1 MVLSGFAQCSI
12 LYQYIPVAASC
23 DYPRRTQPKCPQYY
37 TDEWNRG
44 CKNAIIK
51 VTVWAAVFGLKVVGC
66 CCWLL
71 SLLSVRYTLF
81 FHIVHCPQFSMH
93 ASEQA
98 ATSASFFYPTQ
109 THPFFVYPLFACK
122 ISAVTVCVCV
132 TLVFYSRWFVN
143 HFNTVFKLF
152 VYVCRTHQSQRE
164 LDKEK
169 KRQWKKKNENH
180 WLEYR
185 WIKKHAYTI
194 FKG

>member
-98 ATSASFFYPTQ
+98 VTSASFFIQLKRILFLYIPYS
-109 THPFFVYPLFACK
+109 HVKSAPLP
-122 ISAVTVCVCV
+122 CVCV
-132 TLVFYSRWFVN
+132 WHSFSIHADSWIISIRSSSCSCMCAVHTKANENWIRKKSGN
-143 HFNTVFKLF
+143 
-152 VYVCRTHQSQRE
+152 
-164 LDKEK
+164 EK
-169 KRQWKKKNENH
+169 KKMKITGWN
-180 WLEYR
+180 
-185 WIKKHAYTI
+185 ID
-194 FKG
+194 G